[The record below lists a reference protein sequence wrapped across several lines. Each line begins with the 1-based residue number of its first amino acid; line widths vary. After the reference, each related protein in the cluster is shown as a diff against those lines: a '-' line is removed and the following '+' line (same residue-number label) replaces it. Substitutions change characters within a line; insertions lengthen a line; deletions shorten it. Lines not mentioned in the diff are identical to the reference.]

1 MPLVV
6 TKITMALLCSLF
18 FFFFIISI
26 WKECNG
32 DYGREI
38 NVSKFAFLSLHLALA
53 FKACSVK
60 NC

>member
-6 TKITMALLCSLF
+6 TKITMALLRSLG
-18 FFFFIISI
+18 FFIISI

-38 NVSKFAFLSLHLALA
+38 NVRKFTFLSLHLALA